1 MSHDDLKAFP
11 RERER
16 VSDSAGRKNKDLE
29 VNRAPFSMQCVVNQ
43 EVKEKDKKKEESKGS
58 KKTAALY
65 KNE

>member
-1 MSHDDLKAFP
+1 MIVLEEKT
-11 RERER
+11 RI
-16 VSDSAGRKNKDLE
+16 LE

-43 EVKEKDKKKEESKGS
+43 EVKEKEESEGS